1 MRHGRVRAVAAT
13 LAVLLLASACTG
25 DDPDGQAAPE
35 MPVEVEGEVLDRR
48 DDDGSGTTGDDG
60 PKAGDD
66 GSGTSG
72 DDGQDDEADGAG
84 DTADASEGSGGSD
97 SSDDA
102 GAADGD
108 ETSDAAG
115 DGSADRDTAGSSDA
129 GTTGA
134 TGTTGRSQSPART
147 PGAAAPTPTP
157 RATSEPAPASGPE
170 PHRVPAGPAVPTGPV
185 LDSDGSDWIETS
197 STTVERG
204 QEPPPLTV
212 GLLPGE
218 YGPQRPVRCQAAL
231 EAPSDRR
238 LVARGTLTVSLRIE
252 AADGTVTTLPRQRIE
267 LDVTLVPGRRLEL
280 AASPPR
286 TLDVA
291 EVRQVTCVAELTS

>member
-1 MRHGRVRAVAAT
+1 MGVTRQRSTSRGRLPALAT
-13 LAVLLLASACTG
+13 ALLVVLLASACTG
-25 DDPDGQAAPE
+25 DDPDEQAAPE
-35 MPVEVEGEVLDRR
+35 VPVEVEGEVLDRR
-48 DDDGSGTTGDDG
+48 DDDGTDT
-60 PKAGDD
+60 AGDD
-66 GSGTSG
+66 GEEAPA
-72 DDGQDDEADGAG
+72 DEAG
-84 DTADASEGSGGSD
+84 DTAEASDGPDAPDGG
-97 SSDDA
+97 DDA
-102 GAADGD
+102 DAAGDD
-108 ETSDAAG
+108 ETSDVAG
-115 DGSADRDTAGSSDA
+115 GGSADDGDTAGGSDA
-129 GTTGA
+129 GTTGGA
-134 TGTTGRSQSPART
+134 SPTPART
-147 PGAAAPTPTP
+147 PSAAAPTPAP
-157 RATSEPAPASGPE
+157 RATSEPAPVTGPE
-170 PHRVPAGPAVPTGPV
+170 PRRVPAGPALSTGPV
-185 LDSDGSDWIETS
+185 LDSDGSDWTETS

-238 LVARGTLTVSLRIE
+238 LVAQGTLTVSLRIE
-252 AADGTVTTLPRQRIE
+252 AADGTVTILPRQRIE